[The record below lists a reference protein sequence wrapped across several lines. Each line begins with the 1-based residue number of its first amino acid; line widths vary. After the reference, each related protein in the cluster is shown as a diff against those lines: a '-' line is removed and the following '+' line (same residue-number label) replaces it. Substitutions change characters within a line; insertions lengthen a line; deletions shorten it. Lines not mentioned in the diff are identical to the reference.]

1 MVFLLNILFFYIFNR
16 FEFFFF
22 YFFAEFYLSIFYF
35 FDFFY
40 FNISDFFYF
49 NFSDFLTNYYL
60 PSIYD
65 NIFLNGS
72 DPSDEMQEQIQKAP
86 GGVNGPP
93 FQTHIVVDMLILMNN

>member
-22 YFFAEFYLSIFYF
+22 YFFAEFYLSIF
-35 FDFFY
+35 DFLY

-93 FQTHIVVDMLILMNN
+93 FQTHFVVDNMLILMNN

>member
-22 YFFAEFYLSIFYF
+22 YFFAEFYLSIF
-35 FDFFY
+35 DFLY

-93 FQTHIVVDMLILMNN
+93 FQTHFVVDMLILMNN